1 MNRAVQKYHDEK
13 RKESDKTTRESE
25 FGTRQVAKWIWREV
39 RNSYWKKIEEL
50 VVYKHQLEL
59 DQKKKKALDKHLDY
73 LVGQTEKFS
82 SMLAQDLV
90 TEKPEPKI
98 VPIESVDTQQSNSNV
113 QPAVKDEDEFDPSK
127 VKEEEDD
134 EETMIAAEKEA
145 TDVPKG
151 NEEIDLLRKESEI
164 PMEDIIA
171 QYKEALKHEESERTD
186 AGSDSEY
193 ESGGDESAGLEYLIG
208 EDDGEEEPDKDATL
222 ESASALA
229 SAAQPTGITLD
240 TTKVRV
246 QVPPLIKGMKRHTLY
261 KHLSSNIILQ
271 APCVN
276 TNKLVSIGS

>member
-1 MNRAVQKYHDEK
+1 MSRAVQKYHDEK

-82 SMLAQDLV
+82 TMLAQDLV
-90 TEKPEPKI
+90 AEKPEQPKI
-98 VPIESVDTQQSNSNV
+98 VPLESADSQQSNSNV
-113 QPAVKDEDEFDPSK
+113 QPSVKEEEDEFDPSK

-134 EETMIAAEKEA
+134 EETLIAAEKEA
-145 TDVPKG
+145 NDVPKG
-151 NEEIDLLRKESEI
+151 KEEIDLLQKESEI

-171 QYKEALKHEESERTD
+171 EYKEALKHEESERTGAD
-186 AGSDSEY
+186 SDSEE
-193 ESGGDESAGLEYLIG
+193 ESGGEESAGLEYLIG
-208 EDDGEEEPDKDATL
+208 EDDDEKDQNEEATL

-229 SAAQPTGITLD
+229 SAAQPTGNTLD
-240 TTKVRV
+240 TTKIRV
-246 QVPPLIKGMKRHTLY
+246 KVPPLIKGKEDATFYSCLY
-261 KHLSSNIILQ
+261 EY
-271 APCVN
+271 
-276 TNKLVSIGS
+276 

>member
-1 MNRAVQKYHDEK
+1 MQKYHDEK

-25 FGTRQVAKWIWREV
+25 LGIRQVAKWIWREV
-39 RNSYWKKIEEL
+39 RNSYWKKVEEL

-90 TEKPEPKI
+90 PEKPDQPKI
-98 VPIESVDTQQSNSNV
+98 VPLEVGDTQQSTPNV
-113 QPAVKDEDEFDPSK
+113 QPSVKDEGEDEFDPSK

-134 EETMIAAEKEA
+134 EETLIAAENEA
-145 TDVPKG
+145 GDVPKG
-151 NEEIDLLRKESEI
+151 KEEIDLLQKDSTI

-186 AGSDSEY
+186 ADSES
-193 ESGGDESAGLEYLIG
+193 EEDDSGGEESAGHEYLIG
-208 EDDGEEEPDKDATL
+208 EDDGEKDQSEDATL

-240 TTKVRV
+240 TTDVRV
-246 QVPPLIKGMKRHTLY
+246 KVPPLIKGRKQKMFGFCHMLTVK
-261 KHLSSNIILQ
+261 
-271 APCVN
+271 
-276 TNKLVSIGS
+276 